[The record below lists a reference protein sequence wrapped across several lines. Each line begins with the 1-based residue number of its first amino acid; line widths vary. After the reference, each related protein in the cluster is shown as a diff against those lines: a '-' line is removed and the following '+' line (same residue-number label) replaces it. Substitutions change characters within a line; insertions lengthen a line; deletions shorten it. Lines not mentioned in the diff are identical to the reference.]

1 MIGLC
6 YSSSSPVNQAD
17 ACQAFALG
25 KSSRRI
31 QQNLREIDS
40 RIIRLFL
47 YDKGAPD
54 PVTQWPIFASYVQ
67 AVLNVRAKPMITF
80 AKMHKPVKDLE
91 AVEEFANRSGDV
103 VRRCIEQ
110 WGGEVVRDWCACG
123 TNRTMSGSA
132 GQSPLHNTATS
143 MNR

>member
-25 KSSRRI
+25 KSSGRI

-54 PVTQWPIFASYVQ
+54 PVTEWPMFASYVQ
-67 AVLNVRAKPMITF
+67 AVLNVGAKPMIAERHPF
-80 AKMHKPVKDLE
+80 PGEGRNADAGRCGAEQKSGILP
-91 AVEEFANRSGDV
+91 APRS
-103 VRRCIEQ
+103 
-110 WGGEVVRDWCACG
+110 
-123 TNRTMSGSA
+123 
-132 GQSPLHNTATS
+132 
-143 MNR
+143 